1 MLKLNKN
8 LISLFFGLNLF
19 WLAVCTAHAEK
30 ADRNKPVNI
39 ESNAVVVDDAK
50 QISTFEGNVQLT
62 QGTLFIRAD
71 KLIVRQDKD
80 KQFQYGIAY
89 GRSAYFRQ
97 KREGVNEHIEG
108 FAERIEY
115 DSKNDFIQ
123 LFHGARVKRN
133 DDEARG
139 EYISY
144 DSRTEIYKVLNSIA
158 KQGGVTTSGGGRVRV
173 LIQPKNKDNPE
184 ASKPAAPA
192 TLQKPTTLPSDFV
205 PTPPAE

>member
-1 MLKLNKN
+1 MLKLNKFI
-8 LISLFFGLNLF
+8 LSLFMGFHLF
-19 WLAVCTAHAEK
+19 WFVTHAAYAEK

-39 ESNAVVVDDAK
+39 ESNSVVVDDAK
-50 QISTFEGNVQLT
+50 QISTFEGNVHLT
-62 QGTLFIRAD
+62 QGTLFLRAD
-71 KLIVRQDKD
+71 KLVVRQDKE
-80 KQFQYGIAY
+80 KQFQYGIAS
-89 GRSAYFRQ
+89 GHPAYFRQ
-97 KREGVNEHIEG
+97 KREGVNEYIEG

-144 DSRTEIYKVLNSIA
+144 DSRTEIYKVLNSVS
-158 KQGGVTTSGGGRVRV
+158 KQGGGTTSGNGRVRV

-184 ASKPAAPA
+184 AQKPATAPA
-192 TLQKPTTLPSDFV
+192 LEKPKALSSDFV